1 MLWEES
7 VHKVTVAL
15 LLKFTFVI
23 ATKDIER
30 FLDIKFF
37 FLQRTYLLITF
48 ELYAVFIEY
57 FLQRLYRNRLKQVY
71 YTDIG
76 I

>member
-30 FLDIKFF
+30 FLDINFF
-37 FLQRTYLLITF
+37 FAKDIF
-48 ELYAVFIEY
+48 
-57 FLQRLYRNRLKQVY
+57 
-71 YTDIG
+71 TDHI
-76 I
+76 

>member
-30 FLDIKFF
+30 FLDINVF

-48 ELYAVFIEY
+48 ELYVVFIEY
-57 FLQRLYRNRLKQVY
+57 FLQRLYRNMLKQVLY
-71 YTDIG
+71 I
-76 I
+76 IQI

>member
-30 FLDIKFF
+30 FLDINVFF
-37 FLQRTYLLITF
+37 CKGHIF
-48 ELYAVFIEY
+48 
-57 FLQRLYRNRLKQVY
+57 
-71 YTDIG
+71 TDHI
-76 I
+76 